1 MWYQSGQWFISIMLI
16 IVSED
21 PRIFDQKKKIL
32 TCTAKL
38 FGNSVLAV
46 IIHAFAA
53 NASVLR
59 ASFARKT
66 RYSSSEIVFV
76 SPTTGAIIRNL
87 LFSHPCVLAKLHTTT
102 DYVYDTRACLC
113 MTTAI
118 FDPRLPLVL
127 VFLLNVR

>member
-1 MWYQSGQWFISIMLI
+1 MLI

-76 SPTTGAIIRNL
+76 SPTTGAIIHIL
-87 LFSHPCVLAKLHTTT
+87 LFPHPCVFANLHNTA
-102 DYVYDTRACLC
+102 DYVCNTRARLC
-113 MTTAI
+113 TTTAI

-127 VFLLNVR
+127 VFVLNVQ

>member
-1 MWYQSGQWFISIMLI
+1 MVSIWTVVYFNNVNNRFWRSTYI
-16 IVSED
+16 WTD
-21 PRIFDQKKKIL
+21 KKIL

-53 NASVLR
+53 NASDLR

-76 SPTTGAIIRNL
+76 SPTTGAIIKKL
-87 LFSHPCVLAKLHTTT
+87 LFPHPSVLAKLNTT
-102 DYVYDTRACLC
+102 DYVYSTRAHLC
-113 MTTAI
+113 TTAAI

-127 VFLLNVR
+127 VFLLNDQ